1 MKKKIIFLIVPII
14 VILSAVII
22 IQTRNTYQYASIF
35 NGSDVYIHNKY
46 KELDSSGE
54 MKYFLD
60 ISYSLYPKTY
70 NHTLRI
76 GNGSEEMDVALL
88 YDSLFTDI
96 EYAAVEFR
104 IKIPTDVAKEA
115 GILGIDVKGKDTS
128 IDLGKF
134 FDKEDAFIEQWLEVS
149 YLQAE
154 PY

>member
-1 MKKKIIFLIVPII
+1 MDLCCVDNKQLI
-14 VILSAVII
+14 S
-22 IQTRNTYQYASIF
+22 T
-35 NGSDVYIHNKY
+35 K
-46 KELDSSGE
+46 
-54 MKYFLD
+54 M
-60 ISYSLYPKTY
+60 Y
-70 NHTLRI
+70 NNVRI
-76 GNGSEEMDVALL
+76 

-96 EYAAVEFR
+96 EYAAVEFS

-115 GILGIDVKGKDTS
+115 GILGIDVNGKDTS

>member
-1 MKKKIIFLIVPII
+1 
-14 VILSAVII
+14 
-22 IQTRNTYQYASIF
+22 
-35 NGSDVYIHNKY
+35 
-46 KELDSSGE
+46 
-54 MKYFLD
+54 
-60 ISYSLYPKTY
+60 
-70 NHTLRI
+70 
-76 GNGSEEMDVALL
+76 MDTELL

-96 EYAAVEFR
+96 EYAAVGFS